1 MGIFRRKKKNRI
13 DTSEYPDDNVLK
25 IDELF
30 GTPHSEENKTENISG
45 VAKPDIVQERV
56 DSEKNIAG
64 NPSLRKQYVENCCSQ
79 MVEAEKRI
87 DEVKQ
92 EYHMVN
98 AYITDVQIIDSL
110 PKQQKI
116 ILENLAKRIIVF
128 NNDREECGKSMGK
141 LTGRQYS
148 YISGNEDE
156 IKEVINKLTE
166 DEAYCQAVRT
176 DMRYLEGEKL
186 GLRLEQ
192 KDLNRRIN
200 SMARV
205 AKISFTFFAALLFAI
220 WVYYYYTNEDI
231 TYMIYVAVGAGIV
244 FVAVI
249 FGIHQRSLRDMKYVE
264 VRLNKAI
271 TMLNKLKLKY
281 VNVASRLEYMYEKY
295 DIKSSRQLIKTWN
308 AYVGEENKKKV
319 YAKTSQKLLEAEES
333 LVTQLKSLG
342 IRDAEVWISQTDAIV
357 DKGEMKKLK
366 SKLEKRR
373 EKVKATLDY
382 NMDVLEKSKTAI
394 KDFMNN
400 NKKYARE
407 IADIVDSYNED

>member
-1 MGIFRRKKKNRI
+1 
-13 DTSEYPDDNVLK
+13 
-25 IDELF
+25 
-30 GTPHSEENKTENISG
+30 
-45 VAKPDIVQERV
+45 
-56 DSEKNIAG
+56 
-64 NPSLRKQYVENCCSQ
+64 

-200 SMARV
+200 SMARI

-231 TYMIYVAVGAGIV
+231 TYMLYVAVGAGIV

-342 IRDAEVWISQTDAIV
+342 IRDAEVWISQTDAID